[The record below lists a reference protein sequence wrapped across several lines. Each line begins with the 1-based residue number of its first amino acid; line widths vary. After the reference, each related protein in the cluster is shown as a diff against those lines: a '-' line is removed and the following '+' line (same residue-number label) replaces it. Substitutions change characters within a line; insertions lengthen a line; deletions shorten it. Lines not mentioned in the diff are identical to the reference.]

1 MDGQLAPPIV
11 SARIVRRACIDR
23 NRCSTSSRHREI
35 AATAVANLTIQ
46 FSRIS
51 LFNFI
56 RPNNIILIE
65 SILFEKYDRS

>member
-1 MDGQLAPPIV
+1 MDSSRRRSFPRESCDVHV
-11 SARIVRRACIDR
+11 SIGIE
-23 NRCSTSSRHREI
+23 SSRHREI